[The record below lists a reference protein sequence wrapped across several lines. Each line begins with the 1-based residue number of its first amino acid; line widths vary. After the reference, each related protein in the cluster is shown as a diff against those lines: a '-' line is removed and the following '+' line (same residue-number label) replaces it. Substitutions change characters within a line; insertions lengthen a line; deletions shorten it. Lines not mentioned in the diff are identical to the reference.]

1 VRERNYKEYQ
11 PGATWRTMELVPRY
25 LKVLGNVAI
34 DERMLLAEL
43 ELDGGK
49 VWLQRAT
56 GQVYKQGQLIAV
68 AECVVLGDA
77 KEIQHDRL

>member
-1 VRERNYKEYQ
+1 MRERDYKEYQ
-11 PGATWRTMELVPRY
+11 PGATWRTQELVPRY
-25 LKVLGNVAI
+25 MKVLGKVAI

-56 GQVYKQGQLIAV
+56 GNVYKQGQLIAV
-68 AECVVLGDA
+68 AECVVLGSERD
-77 KEIQHDRL
+77 IPHDVM